1 MVGSLPFD
9 GKKGCPDG
17 FHKRASYTTK
27 KGHHVSRRCVK
38 AQSVYNE
45 SSKDYTRRL
54 EHRQENRL
62 RTAHHSRT
70 RKLHCPPGKIE
81 RKAYVRRFTE
91 SVMKR
96 GYTIK
101 RADGKEYHV
110 KPAKKSVYVKP
121 MCIKD
126 RGDPSKKAPGPGHGI
141 GLLRKGELSKY
152 GYVYLKHREER
163 HRALRRAIKEYGSLG
178 VYHKLDAI
186 SKLSKYTVPRAS
198 RIFQEDLEWVKH
210 HYELKAP

>member
-1 MVGSLPFD
+1 MVGSVPFD
-9 GKKGCPDG
+9 DKKGCPDG
-17 FHKRASYTTK
+17 FHKRGSYTTK
-27 KGHHVSRRCVK
+27 RGHHVSRRCVK
-38 AQSVYNE
+38 AQSVYSE
-45 SSKDYTRRL
+45 SSKNYTRRM
-54 EHRQENRL
+54 HRRQDDRL
-62 RTAHHSRT
+62 KSAHHSSTKR
-70 RKLHCPPGKIE
+70 LHCPPGKME

-101 RADGKEYHV
+101 KADGKEYHI

-126 RGDPSKKAPGPGHGI
+126 RGDPATKVPGPGKGI
-141 GLLRKGELSKY
+141 GLLRKGELRKY

-163 HRALRRAIKEYGSLG
+163 HSALRRAIKEFGSLG

-186 SKLSKYTVPRAS
+186 VKLSKYTAPKAS
-198 RIFQEDLEWVKH
+198 SVFKEDREWVKH
-210 HYELKAP
+210 HYELKAL